1 MLPDFS
7 VCSPVQENTF
17 NANYAVYYYGSVNGN
32 GQDLPATY
40 DKAIITTRATRGA
53 SGGLKN
59 GSLYLISEN
68 DKFNDLTVN
77 TSGWW

>member
-32 GQDLPATY
+32 GQDF
-40 DKAIITTRATRGA
+40 TRYVR
-53 SGGLKN
+53 
-59 GSLYLISEN
+59 
-68 DKFNDLTVN
+68 
-77 TSGWW
+77 